1 MIDARIPNKKPF
13 EKSKG
18 QILEIKKS
26 FKKSKGR
33 NFGNQKIIQKIKWTR
48 QESKHITILV
58 ILLEHR
64 TKGWNFIKIEISR
77 CLGIPTSERKV

>member
-26 FKKSKGR
+26 FKKSNREILEIKKSFEKSNR
-33 NFGNQKIIQKIKWTR
+33 QDKNQN
-48 QESKHITILV
+48 ITILV
-58 ILLEHR
+58 ILLEHH
-64 TKGWNFIKIEISR
+64 TKGWNFFKIEISR
-77 CLGIPTSERKV
+77 CLGIPTS

>member
-1 MIDARIPNKKPF
+1 MIDARIPDKKPF

-26 FKKSKGR
+26 FKKLNREILEIKKSFKKSNGQDK
-33 NFGNQKIIQKIKWTR
+33 NQN
-48 QESKHITILV
+48 ITIFV

-64 TKGWNFIKIEISR
+64 TKGWSFFKIEISR
-77 CLGIPTSERKV
+77 CLGIPTS